1 MTGGRKVRVKEQ
13 LLTLRAYVPGKNI
26 EEVKREYGLSKIVK
40 LASNENPFV
49 ALRV

>member
-26 EEVKREYGLSKIVK
+26 EEVKENMDCQK
-40 LASNENPFV
+40 L
-49 ALRV
+49 